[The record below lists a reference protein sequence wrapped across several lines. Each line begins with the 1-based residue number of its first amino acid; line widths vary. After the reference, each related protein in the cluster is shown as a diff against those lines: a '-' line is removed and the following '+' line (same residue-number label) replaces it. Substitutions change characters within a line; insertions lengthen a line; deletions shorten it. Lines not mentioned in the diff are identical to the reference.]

1 MRVDVALLFSDTT
14 KLDLLSEIFVLF
26 NRERTLGKCSLP
38 FGHCTVGPHFVD
50 FFKADFGGVSN
61 AGVVHQIVLC
71 SVPRFSLVDA
81 GNTLRLLAPDLGLFL
96 SALFILRL
104 IRKLLRPTPQL
115 NQNCIA
121 PSDPEVC
128 TWPISTASFV
138 QFTVHRS

>member
-1 MRVDVALLFSDTT
+1 MLLWHFAEPT
-14 KLDLLSEIFVLF
+14 KLDLLSEIFLLF
-26 NRERTLGKCSLP
+26 NRERILGKCSLP

-96 SALFILRL
+96 SGLFILCL
-104 IRKLLRPTPQL
+104 VRKLLCPAPQL
-115 NQNCIA
+115 NVHENCIKH
-121 PSDPEVC
+121 SDPEVS
-128 TWPISTASFV
+128 TWPISSATFV
-138 QFTVHRS
+138 QFTA